1 MLLKHWR
8 RGPAWVVFGGI
19 KVSEEPPRFEPSGL
33 PGPGGFVVCTTQPRR
48 IDVTVN
54 RQGAAWV
61 WLGLGQAACS
71 SLMLLSIRARARLL
85 RLLLALVATLSSSS
99 NSAGVKL
106 T

>member
-1 MLLKHWR
+1 MHHSAPL
-8 RGPAWVVFGGI
+8 
-19 KVSEEPPRFEPSGL
+19 
-33 PGPGGFVVCTTQPRR
+33 

-61 WLGLGQAACS
+61 RLGLGQAACS